1 MAEFGYAG
9 EILKVDLSDG
19 KVTRLSTAD
28 YADRFVGGRGI
39 AAKLYWDMVPPQT
52 KAFDPDN
59 CLICVS
65 GPTAGFTGLAG
76 FRWQA
81 CGKSAPGEPEA
92 FSCANLGGS
101 WGGRLKYAGY
111 DGLVVQG
118 KSDKPVYLFIDDGTV
133 EIRDA
138 SPFWGKSAFEVSD
151 SLQATLGRGVSVL
164 TIGPAAENMVVF
176 ATLFA
181 DQGSSGS
188 VGLGSIMG
196 SKRLKAVVVAGNKR
210 PIAADPDRLRNIV
223 HHLSQEMKK
232 GDLPSPWVVSS
243 RSRPQI
249 CFGCG
254 IGCSR
259 LSYPDETG
267 KQFKSFCQ
275 QTEVYQ
281 RPAREYYGE
290 KAGIETQLLAMKL
303 CDGYGLDTMVIQP
316 MIEWLIECHKEG
328 LLRDEDTGLPL
339 SKIGSSEFIE
349 ALTRKVALREGFG
362 DLLAQGTIKT
372 AESVGGR
379 AKELLSR
386 AIATRA
392 NEKKDYDPRLML
404 TTALLYATELR
415 RPINQ
420 LHQVSRLVFTWLNLR
435 REGGVGAYLSSENF
449 RKIAKRFWG
458 GEIGADFST
467 YEGKALAAKK
477 VQDREYIKDS
487 LIICDMRWPMTIANN
502 SEGHVG
508 DPTLESQIFAAIT
521 GKEVGEEGLLKMG
534 ERIFNLQRAIVLKQG
549 WGGRKDDR
557 LLDYLHEEPLQ
568 SAFGNPDCLIPGKDG
583 AITSRKGAVVE
594 RDKFEKMKSEY
605 YALRGWDA
613 ESGLLTK
620 GGLKNLELGDMA
632 GDLEKQGLLK

>member
-19 KVTRLSTAD
+19 NITKLSTAD

-39 AAKLYWDMVPPQT
+39 AAKIYWDMVPPQT
-52 KAFDPDN
+52 KALDPDN
-59 CLICVS
+59 CLIYVS

-76 FRWQA
+76 FRWQV

-92 FSCANLGGS
+92 FSCANLGGG

-118 KSDKPVYLFIDDGTV
+118 KSDKPVYLYIDDGTV

-138 SPFWGKSAFEVSD
+138 SLLWGKFAFEVSD
-151 SLQATLGRGVSVL
+151 RMQAELGRRVSVL
-164 TIGPAAENMVVF
+164 TIGPAAENMVSF
-176 ATLFA
+176 ATILA

-188 VGLGSIMG
+188 VGLGSVMG
-196 SKRLKAVVVAGNKR
+196 SKKLKAIVVAGNNR
-210 PIAADPDRLRNIV
+210 PRAADPDRLKSIV
-223 HHLSQEMKK
+223 NRLSQEMKET
-232 GDLPSPWVVSS
+232 GLPSPWIVSS
-243 RSRPQI
+243 RSRKQT
-249 CFGCG
+249 CYGCG
-254 IGCSR
+254 IGCDR

-267 KQFKSFCQ
+267 KTFKSFCQ

-290 KAGIETQLLAMKL
+290 EGGIEAQLLAMRL
-303 CDGYGLDTMVIQP
+303 CDSYGLDTMVMQP

-328 LLRDEDTGLPL
+328 LLRDKDTGLPL

-349 ALTRKVALREGFG
+349 ALIRKIALREGFG
-362 DLLAQGTIKT
+362 DLLAQGTIKA

-379 AKELLSR
+379 AQELISKV
-386 AIATRA
+386 IATRA
-392 NEKKDYDPRLML
+392 NEKKDYDPRLIL

-420 LHQVSRLVFTWLNLR
+420 LHQVSRIVFTWLNLR
-435 REGGVGAYLSSENF
+435 RGGEVGAYLSSENF
-449 RKIAKRFWG
+449 RKIAKRFWSN
-458 GEIGADFST
+458 EIAADFST

-477 VQDREYIKDS
+477 VQDREYIKES
-487 LIICDMRWPMTIANN
+487 LILCDMKWPMTIANN

-521 GKEVGEEGLLKMG
+521 GKDVGEEGLLKMG
-534 ERIFNLQRAIVLKQG
+534 ERIFNLQRAIVLRQG
-549 WGGRKDDR
+549 WGGREGDR
-557 LLDYLHEEPLQ
+557 LLDYLYEEPLP
-568 SAFGNPDCLIPGKDG
+568 SAFGNPECLVPGKDG
-583 AITSRKGAVVE
+583 EVTSRKGAVVE
-594 RDKFEKMKSEY
+594 REKFEEMKSEY
-605 YALRGWDA
+605 YKLRGWDV

-620 GGLKNLELGDMA
+620 AGLKELELGDVA
-632 GDLEKQGLLK
+632 SGLEKQGLLK